1 MKLPLIFLAT
11 CIVAHAADSLSP
23 LKKVPQNVTELW
35 AGYDP
40 QKEPLRTEVVRE
52 WEEDGV
58 VIRYLRYY
66 IGTFKGK
73 SAWMAAFYAFPKNA
87 KNLPGVLH
95 MHGWT
100 TGQLAPGE
108 IPCLSRVRCLVSEL
122 GRQADGRAG
131 PGEPIPIGG
140 QWIPPRI
147 MCRVILIC
155 CQAKSFWTRRSR
167 RETVTGF

>member
-11 CIVAHAADSLSP
+11 CIVGHAADSLSP

-40 QKEPLRTEVVRE
+40 QKEPLRTEMVRE

-95 MHGWT
+95 MHG
-100 TGQLAPGE
+100 GE
-108 IPCLSRVRCLVSEL
+108 
-122 GRQADGRAG
+122 
-131 PGEPIPIGG
+131 
-140 QWIPPRI
+140 
-147 MCRVILIC
+147 VISN
-155 CQAKSFWTRRSR
+155 K
-167 RETVTGF
+167 

>member
-35 AGYDP
+35 SGYDP

-73 SAWMAAFYAFPKNA
+73 
-87 KNLPGVLH
+87 
-95 MHGWT
+95 
-100 TGQLAPGE
+100 
-108 IPCLSRVRCLVSEL
+108 
-122 GRQADGRAG
+122 
-131 PGEPIPIGG
+131 
-140 QWIPPRI
+140 
-147 MCRVILIC
+147 
-155 CQAKSFWTRRSR
+155 
-167 RETVTGF
+167 